1 MTWSSRKVR
10 RQARQEP
17 QSVSMLFLHRKRR
30 LKGKLK
36 RSKVRSDSALAMR
49 NEGTSLVLLF
59 VSSFFFSSFLCLA
72 EGRKV
77 LWPARGGDSVPFYG
91 CGEVDEDRGGVLT
104 MVIRWRG
111 RKPSDYCWD
120 LVGRPPRYAN
130 VATSEYVPTPN
141 PSTTTEHKTLS
152 VSEDEYTKF
161 FQYQAAKL

>member
-1 MTWSSRKVR
+1 MIFLGEDEEWCYSLSLFRYPPSCDREMRDADIDGPTYLFFRPSAESLQNPLLVAYLPRG
-10 RQARQEP
+10 
-17 QSVSMLFLHRKRR
+17 VSLFL
-30 LKGKLK
+30 
-36 RSKVRSDSALAMR
+36 V
-49 NEGTSLVLLF
+49 
-59 VSSFFFSSFLCLA
+59 FSW
-72 EGRKV
+72 G
-77 LWPARGGDSVPFYG
+77 PARGGDSVPFYG